1 MERMPERKRTESPP
15 GEPPSISSAE
25 TVARRSEPAR
35 RRAVIAGFSAGL
47 SDVLTDYLAVRGFGV
62 RQLAT
67 LHEAAEALLDTP
79 AELFVVSGRKHIDAV
94 VAVAQQL
101 GTPRTTRIVVLLPG
115 EDRALMEQYRQAGIH
130 WVLTMPATPDR
141 LDAAALTAGEPGG

>member
-1 MERMPERKRTESPP
+1 MTLPNDVVADR
-15 GEPPSISSAE
+15 EPPTA
-25 TVARRSEPAR
+25 
-35 RRAVIAGFSAGL
+35 RRAVIAGFSTGL
-47 SDVLTDYLAVRGFGV
+47 SEVLMDYLAERGFAV

-67 LHEAAEALLDTP
+67 LQEAAHAMLEVP

-94 VAVAQQL
+94 VAVAEQL

-115 EDRALMEQYRQAGIH
+115 EDRALLAQYRRAGIH

-141 LDAAALTAGEPGG
+141 IDAAALTAGEPGG

>member
-1 MERMPERKRTESPP
+1 MERMPERKRTYNRP
-15 GEPPSISSAE
+15 GEPALTSSAE
-25 TVARRSEPAR
+25 TAGARSEPAR

-67 LHEAAEALLDTP
+67 LQEAAEVLLDTP
-79 AELFVVSGRKHIDAV
+79 ADLFVVSGRKHIDAV
-94 VAVAQQL
+94 IAVAQRL
-101 GTPRTTRIVVLLPG
+101 GTPRTTR
-115 EDRALMEQYRQAGIH
+115 IH